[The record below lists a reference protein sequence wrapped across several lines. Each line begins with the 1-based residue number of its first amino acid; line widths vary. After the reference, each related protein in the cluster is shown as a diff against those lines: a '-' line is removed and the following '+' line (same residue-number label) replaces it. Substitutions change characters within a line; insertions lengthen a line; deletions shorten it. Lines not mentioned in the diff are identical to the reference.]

1 MRGRYLVL
9 SVLLG
14 TALVDGCAV
23 AGGRLATG
31 DHPCFTAGVGGEL
44 VVNFLG
50 GGTQIRDTTAI
61 GGGNTLDVVWPVG
74 YTSRWSGVQLEV
86 LSPDGVVKAT
96 TGQRVWLPGGGIG
109 PGVFYACPA

>member
-1 MRGRYLVL
+1 MRRRYLVL

-23 AGGRLATG
+23 AGGGLATG
-31 DHPCFTAGVGGEL
+31 DHPCYTSAANGEL

-50 GGTQIRDTTAI
+50 GGTQIHDTTAM
-61 GGGNTLDVVWPVG
+61 GGGHTLDVVWPVG
-74 YTSRWSGVQLEV
+74 YTSRWAGNQLEV
-86 LSPDGVVKAT
+86 LSPDGRVVAT
-96 TGQRVWLPGGGIG
+96 TGQSVWLPGGAIG